1 MPYDDNT
8 LTNKLSPLVGT
19 QLPEFIQA
27 DHPIFAQFVKT
38 YFQFLESAEITFSEV
53 NNYLVQETT
62 SKNFVLDENGDNV
75 VLEDSDAKFT
85 VGETITGL
93 TSGAT
98 AKVLVDDVDD
108 NKRLFISAQSQF
120 IIGETVTGSLS
131 NSSGTVLTYRGNP
144 VQNIQQLLEYAN
156 VDSTIYSFLDRFRD
170 SFLDGIVDNL
180 TSGID
185 KRKLIKSIRDLYVS
199 KGTRKGHELFF
210 RLLFNDDAVISYPT
224 ENMIR
229 TSDGVWTT
237 RKLMRIQQVAGS
249 VDELIGQTVVGQ
261 TSGATAIPV
270 STIGIREAF
279 TDIVEIEIDEDTQT
293 GTFQNGETVKGTSN
307 LTDQDVSF
315 TVYSVITGATVS
327 STDEGQYYTA
337 GQTVNIA
344 TAGSQTA
351 TVSVETVGSG
361 EVTDIVI
368 DDAGSNFA
376 VRDVINFSNT
386 GTDGTGISAEVA
398 VVGGAIS
405 AEAGDGTEYGM
416 TVSAVGSAATGGE
429 DHIVLEDAT
438 QIEQN
443 DSYHGT
449 KIVLEDATFNDI
461 ATNQSASSGQPHF
474 TAYGFHNAGIAN
486 ERGSITDVRLIS
498 GGFGYT
504 KLPTIASISTT
515 SGTGAKLLPVSSAGI
530 GSIKSIKVS
539 NTGFNYNSAPTLN
552 PFRHAVIKDITGTF
566 EVGDTLTSH
575 SGTVSAFDAAR
586 QLISINTTANLVTGN
601 TITTSGAS
609 AKIAQIDIP
618 TTTATVGTIATT
630 AGEFL
635 GERGKISS
643 DVMRVQ
649 DSNYYQDYSYV
660 VRVGESINTWRN
672 AIKRTV
678 HPAGWAVFG
687 EVSIVNQVTAGIQ
700 AFTADDLSTPE
711 GTFTPE
717 LASLLFTVFTSIF
730 GRRLGTVDD
739 GTTVRATPQLASDTI
754 LSNSERDLTLTRIN
768 TISVGVVRANTQF
781 GQGSTLDNLAK
792 YAFAVEP
799 MLTDSTLAHYP
810 GLTRKARSGNNDRAY
825 YNINQ
830 FSNIRIN
837 QVSDSNG
844 NIPQTAFTTFINVP
858 PPGEIKISGG
868 ARTNAFDNNFITFD
882 STTETFDETVLT
894 TLMSDTGITFDS
906 SSVKFD
912 GSGGDAVPRDVAGL
926 YNVDFSDTTTSFDSG
941 INKFDNSFNIPV
953 FERFDS
959 TSFSLD
965 NTNKTF
971 DIGA

>member
-170 SFLDGIVDNL
+170 SFLDGMVDNL
-180 TSGID
+180 TSGVD

-337 GQTVNIA
+337 EQTVNIA

-486 ERGSITDVRLIS
+486 ESGSITDIRLIN

-504 KLPTIASISTT
+504 KLPTITSISSS
-515 SGTGAKLLPVSSAGI
+515 SGNGAKLLPISNAGI
-530 GSIKSIKVS
+530 GSVKDVQVT
-539 NTGFNYNSAPTLN
+539 NFGFNYNSAPTFN
-552 PFRHAVIKDITGTF
+552 AFRHAVIKDITGTF
-566 EVGDTLTSH
+566 GVGDSLSSH
-575 SGTVSAFDAAR
+575 AGTVTAFDSAR
-586 QLISINTTANLVTGN
+586 QLLSLNTTATLSNGN
-601 TITTSGAS
+601 TVSTPGAS
-609 AKIAQIDIP
+609 GTIVQIDTP
-618 TTTATVGTIATT
+618 TITPAVGTIATT
-630 AGEFL
+630 TGEFL
-635 GERGKISS
+635 GERGKVSS

-649 DSNYYQDYSYV
+649 DSFYYQDYSYV
-660 VRVGESINTWRN
+660 VKVGESINTWRN

-687 EVSIVNQVTAGIQ
+687 EVSIVSSVKAGIQ
-700 AFTADDLSTPE
+700 AQTLES
-711 GTFTPE
+711 FTPE
-717 LASLLFTVFTSIF
+717 LASLLKTVFTTIF

-739 GTTVRATPQLASDTI
+739 GTTLRATPSLGSDTI
-754 LSNSERDLTLTRIN
+754 LSDTERDLTLERIN
-768 TISVGVVRANTQF
+768 TISIGVVRLNSLTS
-781 GQGSTLDNLAK
+781 GSTLDNLPK

-799 MLTDSTLAHYP
+799 MLSDGTLAHYP
-810 GLTRKARSGNNDRAY
+810 GITRQARSGNNDRAY

-844 NIPQTAFTTFINVP
+844 NIPAAAFTTPINVP
-858 PPGEIKISGG
+858 PPGEIQISGAG
-868 ARTNAFDNNFITFD
+868 RINAFDNNFMTFD
-882 STTETFDETVLT
+882 STFETFDETVQNARLS
-894 TLMSDTGITFDS
+894 SDEITFDS
-906 SSVKFD
+906 TSIKFD
-912 GSGGDAVPRDVAGL
+912 GSGGDTVPRDTGGQ
-926 YNVDFSDTTTSFDSG
+926 YNIDFSDTNVSFDSG

>member
-210 RLLFNDDAVISYPT
+210 RLLFNDDAVITYPT

-368 DDAGSNFA
+368 DDAGSNFE

-398 VVGGAIS
+398 VVGGAV
-405 AEAGDGTEYGM
+405 APEAGDVAEYGM
-416 TVSAVGSAATGGE
+416 ALD
-429 DHIVLEDAT
+429 DHIVLEEST

-443 DSYHGT
+443 DTYHGT
-449 KIVLEDATFNDI
+449 KIVLEDGTF
-461 ATNQSASSGQPHF
+461 
-474 TAYGFHNAGIAN
+474 AN
-486 ERGSITDVRLIS
+486 LGVSTEKGSITDVRLIS

-504 KLPTIASISTT
+504 KLPTITSISTT

-530 GSIKSIKVS
+530 GSIKSIKVG

-575 SGTVSAFDAAR
+575 SGTISAFDAAR

-660 VRVGESINTWRN
+660 VKVGESINTWRN

-739 GTTVRATPQLASDTI
+739 GTTLRATPQLASDTI
-754 LSNSERDLTLTRIN
+754 LSDAERDLTLTRIN
-768 TISVGVVRANTQF
+768 TIFVGIVRANPMTS
-781 GQGSTLDNLAK
+781 GSTLDNLAK

-799 MLTDSTLAHYP
+799 MLTDSDLPHYP
-810 GLTRKARSGNNDRAY
+810 GFRRKARSGNNDRAY

-830 FSNIRIN
+830 FGNIRIN

-868 ARTNAFDNNFITFD
+868 ARVNAFDNNFMTFD
-882 STTETFDETVLT
+882 STFETFDETTVT

-906 SSVKFD
+906 SSVRFD
-912 GSGGDAVPRDVAGL
+912 GSGGDAVPRDTGGQ
-926 YNVDFSDTTTSFDSG
+926 YNIDFSDTNVSFDSG
-941 INKFDNSFNIPV
+941 INKFDNSFQ
-953 FERFDS
+953 S
-959 TSFSLD
+959 
-965 NTNKTF
+965 
-971 DIGA
+971 